1 MDPKI
6 PPKYR
11 PRGISF
17 LYEDRDVIVVSKEAG
32 ILTTHTRRHEP
43 FTVENAVGD
52 YLRKGCARSA
62 KRAFLVHRLDRET
75 SGLLLFAKNEEAQ
88 ERWKE
93 NEKIYFALL
102 RGTPSPSQGVL
113 ESYLAEN
120 EDLYMVTV
128 RDSSQGKFCQTEYE
142 VLEGAGKVSAVRIRL
157 LTGRKNQIRAQFAHA
172 GHPVLGDEKY
182 GRDSGE
188 RRLYLH
194 AAYLAFNHP
203 FTGRRLA
210 FESPVPRSFTLRL
223 GRRDMVWPVP
233 SMDVANGGQ
242 KA

>member
-1 MDPKI
+1 MVPNI

-43 FTVENAVGD
+43 FTVENAVGN
-52 YLRKGCARSA
+52 YLRKGCARST
-62 KRAFLVHRLDRET
+62 KRAYLVHRLDRET

-88 ERWKE
+88 ERIKDHWKE
-93 NEKIYFALL
+93 NEKIYFALV
-102 RGTPSPSQGVL
+102 RGTPSPESGVL

-128 RDSSQGKFCQTEYE
+128 RDPSRGKFCQTGYE
-142 VLEGAGKVSAVRIRL
+142 VLAGAGGVSAVRIRL
-157 LTGRKNQIRAQFAHA
+157 LTGRKNQIRAQFADA

-182 GRDSGE
+182 GRDTGE

-194 AAYLAFNHP
+194 AAYLAFTHP
-203 FTGRRLA
+203 FSGRHLA
-210 FESPVPRSFTLRL
+210 FESPVPRLFTLRL
-223 GRRDMVWPVP
+223 GKRDMTWPV
-233 SMDVANGGQ
+233 Q
-242 KA
+242 R